1 MLLSIGDRWLNQ
13 AQKKPG
19 TIPPTRDVVEP
30 AGPSRRIKQ
39 ERGRKTYDALI
50 STAFKLLKDREFEA
64 ISISEL
70 SRAAGYSV
78 GAFYARFRSKDE
90 FFDALVADHLEER
103 RTAQLHLMAEESDD
117 ALIPNLIEN
126 IVTYY
131 WNRRKFWRAALIRS
145 IREPSFWD
153 PIRASSH
160 RTGNLLIERLGERI
174 GRRLT
179 DAEENNVRF
188 GLQIV
193 LGTINNAII
202 NRPGPVFIGQVSFIE
217 NLTQAFLL
225 VSEYEKFLTEKS
237 ARSR

>member
-1 MLLSIGDRWLNQ
+1 MNHAR
-13 AQKKPG
+13 KKAG
-19 TIPPTRDVVEP
+19 TTPPARDLVEP

-50 STAFKLLKDREFEA
+50 STAFKLLKEREFDS

-78 GAFYARFRSKDE
+78 GAFYARFHSKDE
-90 FFDALVADHLEER
+90 FFDAMVAHHLEER
-103 RTAQLHLMAEESDD
+103 RTAQLRLIAEETDD
-117 ALIPNLIEN
+117 TLIPILIEN

-174 GRRLT
+174 GRDLT
-179 DAEENNVRF
+179 EIEENNVRF

-202 NRPGPVFIGQVSFIE
+202 NRPGPVFIGQVLFIE
-217 NLTQAFLL
+217 NLTRAFLL
-225 VSEYEKFLTEKS
+225 VSECEKFLGEKN
-237 ARSR
+237 ARPR